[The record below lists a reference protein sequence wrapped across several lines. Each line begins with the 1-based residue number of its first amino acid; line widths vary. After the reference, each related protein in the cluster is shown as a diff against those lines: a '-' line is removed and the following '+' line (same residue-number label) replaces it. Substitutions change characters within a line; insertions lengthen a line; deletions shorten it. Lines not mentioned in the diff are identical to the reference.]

1 MAKYSL
7 DLDQFMDANPG
18 ASYQEVIDLMLKYQQ
33 ELAEIDAKA
42 RNAVNGKAKLK
53 VEEAN
58 KKRKEKREEIIIDM
72 EQNLFLVKILDTV
85 KTFSKAIKSIAK
97 MIIYI
102 ITALFSVEGVKEALK
117 FETLSI
123 MEQIYD
129 KSMRIY
135 KFI

>member
-85 KTFSKAIKSIAK
+85 KTFSKAVKSIAK

-102 ITALFSVEGVKEALK
+102 ITALFSVEGVREALK

-129 KSMRIY
+129 KSMKIY

>member
-7 DLDQFMDANPG
+7 NLDQFMDANPG

-85 KTFSKAIKSIAK
+85 KTFSKAVKSIAK

>member
-85 KTFSKAIKSIAK
+85 KTFSKAVKSIAK

>member
-7 DLDQFMDANPG
+7 NLDQFMDANPG

-53 VEEAN
+53 AEEAN

-85 KTFSKAIKSIAK
+85 KTFSKAVKSIAK

>member
-7 DLDQFMDANPG
+7 NLDQFMDENPG

-42 RNAVNGKAKLK
+42 RNDVNGKAKLK

-85 KTFSKAIKSIAK
+85 KTFSKAVKSIAK

>member
-7 DLDQFMDANPG
+7 NLDQLMDANPG

-58 KKRKEKREEIIIDM
+58 KKRKEKREEIIIYM

-85 KTFSKAIKSIAK
+85 KTFSKAVKSIAK

-129 KSMRIY
+129 KSMKIY

>member
-7 DLDQFMDANPG
+7 NLDQFMDANPG
-18 ASYQEVIDLMLKYQQ
+18 ASYQEGIDLMLKYQQ

-85 KTFSKAIKSIAK
+85 KTFSKAVKSIAK

-129 KSMRIY
+129 KSMKIY

>member
-85 KTFSKAIKSIAK
+85 KTFSKAVKSIAK

-129 KSMRIY
+129 KSMKIY

>member
-85 KTFSKAIKSIAK
+85 KTFSKAVKSIAK

-117 FETLSI
+117 FETLNI

-129 KSMRIY
+129 KSMKIY

>member
-1 MAKYSL
+1 
-7 DLDQFMDANPG
+7 
-18 ASYQEVIDLMLKYQQ
+18 MLKYQQ

-53 VEEAN
+53 AEEAN

-85 KTFSKAIKSIAK
+85 KTFSKAVKSIAK

>member
-7 DLDQFMDANPG
+7 NLDQFMDANPG

-42 RNAVNGKAKLK
+42 RNTVNGKAKLK

-85 KTFSKAIKSIAK
+85 KTFSS
-97 MIIYI
+97 
-102 ITALFSVEGVKEALK
+102 
-117 FETLSI
+117 
-123 MEQIYD
+123 
-129 KSMRIY
+129 
-135 KFI
+135 

>member
-7 DLDQFMDANPG
+7 NLDEFMDANPG

-85 KTFSKAIKSIAK
+85 KTFSKAVKSIAK

-129 KSMRIY
+129 KSMKIY

>member
-42 RNAVNGKAKLK
+42 RNAVNGKTKLK

-85 KTFSKAIKSIAK
+85 KTFSKAVKSIAK

-129 KSMRIY
+129 KSMKIY

>member
-7 DLDQFMDANPG
+7 NLDQFMDANPG

-85 KTFSKAIKSIAK
+85 KTFSKAVKSIAK

-129 KSMRIY
+129 KSMKIY

>member
-7 DLDQFMDANPG
+7 NLDEFMDANPG

-85 KTFSKAIKSIAK
+85 KTFSKAVKSIAK

>member
-7 DLDQFMDANPG
+7 NLDQFMDANPG

-42 RNAVNGKAKLK
+42 RNTVNGKAKLK

-85 KTFSKAIKSIAK
+85 KTFSKAVKSIAK

-129 KSMRIY
+129 KSMKIY